1 MWQRSLIPPR
11 TSSKFSKYFRGKR
24 SSFIHRQ
31 RVDEWCLRKRKFE
44 IPSLYV
50 QILNLNKWWQLINQ
64 VWPMPLEYKQI
75 CSASFPVQRVLLVT
89 WKDAGGGW
97 SKPLLNRAVAIQK
110 GNLSL
115 LIHKP
120 SKTQE
125 GPFHCFDVFGSDYG
139 LFSTYP
145 KNKVLNTLLIATKS
159 HLKDKTLQAMRML
172 SPVSTYCEVTIKYQ
186 WLKSSIEWE
195 NVSSESFNMM
205 MIV

>member
-75 CSASFPVQRVLLVT
+75 CSTSFPVQRVLLVT
-89 WKDAGGGW
+89 WKDAGERGGW
-97 SKPLLNRAVAIQK
+97 SKEGVKTGEWQSKRGIYLCSSTNHQRHRRDHFIALMFLAVIMGCSQ
-110 GNLSL
+110 L
-115 LIHKP
+115 
-120 SKTQE
+120 TQR
-125 GPFHCFDVFGSDYG
+125 
-139 LFSTYP
+139 
-145 KNKVLNTLLIATKS
+145 TKYWI
-159 HLKDKTLQAMRML
+159 L
-172 SPVSTYCEVTIKYQ
+172 C
-186 WLKSSIEWE
+186 
-195 NVSSESFNMM
+195 
-205 MIV
+205 